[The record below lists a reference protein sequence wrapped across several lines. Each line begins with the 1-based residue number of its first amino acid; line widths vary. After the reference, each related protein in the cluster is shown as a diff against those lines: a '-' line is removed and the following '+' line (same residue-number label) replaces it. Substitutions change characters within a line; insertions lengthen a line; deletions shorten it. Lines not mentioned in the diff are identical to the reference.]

1 MDGTWKGVD
10 KPGGAHYYTPPSS
23 ENPINDCPGCKYG
36 TLEATPDK
44 KIKCIDCERE
54 YAPEELWELGVIPQE
69 RRAELERWINETEQ
83 SWLDRV
89 LREEVSE
96 VKAKKKAAA
105 KGKKA
110 SKPAMEAKCSA
121 KSKKSCCK

>member
-44 KIKCIDCERE
+44 TIKCIDCDRE
-54 YAPEELWELGVIPQE
+54 YTPEELHNLGLIPQE
-69 RRAELERWINETEQ
+69 RRVRTGALGQRDGTILVRPCVTRGGE
-83 SWLDRV
+83 
-89 LREEVSE
+89 
-96 VKAKKKAAA
+96 
-105 KGKKA
+105 
-110 SKPAMEAKCSA
+110 
-121 KSKKSCCK
+121 